1 MTDPFPTRI
10 AFAEALA
17 ILARVAADRRL
28 EVVRQP
34 LSRAHGAVL
43 AADIVA
49 GLPLPGFDNSA
60 MDGFAV
66 RAAEVNAAGAAGLR
80 LAGEQ
85 FAGPSHGLLL
95 GAGECTRITTGAPMP
110 AGADAVLIKEDARE
124 ADGRVVANVVVA
136 PAASTRSATC
146 SRRRS

>member
-43 AADIVA
+43 AGDVVA

-60 MDGFAV
+60 MDGYAV
-66 RAAEVNAAGAAGLR
+66 RAGEINAAGAAGLR

-85 FAGPSHGLLL
+85 FAGPSHGLVL
-95 GAGECTRITTGAPMP
+95 GAGECTRA
-110 AGADAVLIKEDARE
+110 AR
-124 ADGRVVANVVVA
+124 ARTS
-136 PAASTRSATC
+136 PSATACWRPAPC